1 MTTPMNGAAGVG
13 LDAARAAL
21 KAATA
26 NLGVDPMVDPGAA
39 AGGPSFADTL
49 TGFMGDMNQLQEGAK
64 DAITAFLQGE
74 DVELHEVMAATEEA
88 GIALELLIEVRN
100 KIVDAYRTITSMQG

>member
-1 MTTPMNGAAGVG
+1 MTGTAGPG
-13 LDAARAAL
+13 LDQSRAAIR
-21 KAATA
+21 AVATS
-26 NLGVDPMVDPGAA
+26 LGVDPSFDPETV

-49 TGFMGDMNQLQEGAK
+49 SGALGDMTAIQDGAR
-64 DAITAFLQGE
+64 DAISAFLRGE

-100 KIVDAYRTITSMQG
+100 KIVDAYRTLSSMQG